1 MVSYQKSSK
10 SVALLNCEVK
20 PAHQSEELEVVVKSS
35 TRTENSQKKFDFDLK
50 NLSCKEIRLE
60 GLASASVFK
69 RVSVVAKVIGMKD
82 PVKVSGK
89 LQKQDITIADWT
101 CSKVDAVGGRC

>member
-1 MVSYQKSSK
+1 V
-10 SVALLNCEVK
+10 
-20 PAHQSEELEVVVKSS
+20 
-35 TRTENSQKKFDFDLK
+35 
-50 NLSCKEIRLE
+50 
-60 GLASASVFK
+60 SVFK

-89 LQKQDITIADWT
+89 LQKQDITMADWI